1 MNVVMAGTLFFL
13 FVSKQ
18 DQQNDK
24 EVVKYEKKLLCDGTQ
39 HPTESLR
46 EKCFQIKVSAP
57 C

>member
-1 MNVVMAGTLFFL
+1 MNVVMAETLFFL